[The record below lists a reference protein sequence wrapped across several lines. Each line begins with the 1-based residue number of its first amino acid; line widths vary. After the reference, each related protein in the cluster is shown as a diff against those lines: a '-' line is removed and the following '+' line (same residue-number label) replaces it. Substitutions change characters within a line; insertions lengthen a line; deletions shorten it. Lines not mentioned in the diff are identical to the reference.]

1 MAYIDQIKEC
11 DFEELWAV
19 AEANGGGVTHDE
31 LKAYVKGKK
40 TAFGVMIK
48 QVKIAEVQVDPKEL
62 FANFTPPQSFLYL
75 DPTDFQRVVQAMF
88 PSKGLV

>member
-11 DFEELWAV
+11 DFEQLWAV
-19 AEANGGGVTHDE
+19 AEENGGGVTYDE
-31 LKAYVKGKK
+31 LKTYVKGKK

-62 FANFTPPQSFLYL
+62 FPNFTPPQSFLYL
-75 DPTDFQRVVQAMF
+75 DPTDFQRVAQAMF
-88 PSKGLV
+88 PSEGK